1 MVGVAKTVLRGKFTV
16 LDSYIRK
23 IGLKSINLSFYFKK
37 SEKERKLNTKQTE
50 KGNSKN

>member
-23 IGLKSINLSFYFKK
+23 NRSQVNHRSFYFKK
-37 SEKERKLNTKQTE
+37 PEKERKLNTKQTE